1 MKRKVLVKSLAIVAV
16 SAILGSGSIY
26 AADYTATGGSGGSYT
41 VDVGPATSCK
51 FSYKITQNHGA
62 FNTQIKD
69 PLLWHDRYCGNDL
82 PKGSSDAKNIYG
94 GSKKA
99 KWRGWVKYGRITVTA

>member
-26 AADYTATGGSGGSYT
+26 AASYTATGGSGGSYT

-51 FSYKITQNHGA
+51 FSYKITENHGA
-62 FNTQIKD
+62 YNTQIKD
-69 PLLWHDRYCGNDL
+69 PYFWHDRYSGNDL
-82 PKGSSDAKNIYG
+82 AKGSTGGNNIYG

>member
-1 MKRKVLVKSLAIVAV
+1 MKVQKI
-16 SAILGSGSIY
+16 
-26 AADYTATGGSGGSYT
+26 
-41 VDVGPATSCK
+41 
-51 FSYKITQNHGA
+51 FSYKITENHGA

-69 PLLWHDRYCGNDL
+69 PLLWHDRYCGYDL
-82 PKGSSDAKNIYG
+82 PRGSSDAKNIYG